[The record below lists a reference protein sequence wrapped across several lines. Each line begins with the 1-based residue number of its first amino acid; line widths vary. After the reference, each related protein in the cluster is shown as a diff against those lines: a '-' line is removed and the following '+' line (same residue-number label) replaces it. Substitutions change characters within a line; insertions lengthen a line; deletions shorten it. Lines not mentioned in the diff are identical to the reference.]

1 MDVKATFNKFIKDSK
16 RVLKV
21 AKKPDKEE
29 YWSLAKIT
37 VLGIIVIGVIG
48 FIITMIAS
56 VIGL

>member
-1 MDVKATFNKFIKDSK
+1 MDVKATFDKFIKDSK

-21 AKKPDKEE
+21 AKKPDREE

-37 VLGIIVIGVIG
+37 VLGIVVIGVIG